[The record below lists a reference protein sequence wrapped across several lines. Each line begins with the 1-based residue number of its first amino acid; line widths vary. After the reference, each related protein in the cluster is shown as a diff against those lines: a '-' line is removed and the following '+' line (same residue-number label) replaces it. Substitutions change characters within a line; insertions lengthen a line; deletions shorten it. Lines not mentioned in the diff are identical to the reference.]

1 MARDYSRWRAL
12 GTSRLRDFSLWT
24 GWLGID
30 KRKPYSSDGRTAT
43 QMMQKPGL
51 TAEAQSSESADYF
64 LIIILFSASSASPW

>member
-24 GWLGID
+24 GRLGID
-30 KRKPYSSDGRTAT
+30 KRKPYSSDGRAAT
-43 QMMQKPGL
+43 KMMQKTGL
-51 TAEAQSSESADYF
+51 TAEAQSSQSADYF